1 MSSRWLQVFSI
12 VSALSG
18 TWFLAFGLKVRP
30 GMERSLE
37 RDLEVEKRGLIS
49 PSSVRQRPVLFW
61 VGLVLV
67 SVGAV
72 IQVWLLICP

>member
-1 MSSRWLQVFSI
+1 MLTRWFQVVSV
-12 VSALSG
+12 VSALTG

-30 GMERSLE
+30 GMARSLE
-37 RDLEVEKRGLIS
+37 RDLEVEKKGLIS
-49 PSSVRQRPVLFW
+49 PSSVRQRPVFFW

-72 IQVWLLICP
+72 IQVWLLLCA